1 MSCET
6 ARDPSHSSCTTLWGE
21 SDVSD
26 FFWGLVAFLALAA
39 ALNHSWHHARD
50 SHLTSRL
57 ARVSYRDGRST
68 IVVVDADLEA
78 FELD

>member
-1 MSCET
+1 MFPTSLLSAITSAPE
-6 ARDPSHSSCTTLWGE
+6 P
-21 SDVSD
+21 VY